1 MSTGGVVLSPLA
13 ASQQQQQP
21 EPFATSL
28 PLNDV
33 RVGAN
38 DWYNVT
44 ASIRNA
50 IVAFAEHFG
59 YHARRLE
66 RVETT
71 LTDNSKDVD
80 RRLRRIEERVELAA
94 SDKSTLGTDGAHR
107 LAAMEERLAFVTE
120 AISQKQAES
129 VRLAMLEERVSRALE
144 VAETASAF
152 ASSAST
158 KAEGSRVAALEE
170 VVAVLRER
178 VSHAPIAT
186 APPPTPATPV
196 RVVSDVASHVA
207 TLDAADSAMREA
219 QMANARCEQLEEARR
234 REANRLA
241 TLSTSVAEM
250 VARVDAADL
259 PSLRADMDA
268 IGANAERAIA
278 TAETQLKK
286 AKSSHGSGANPTDIA
301 RLGSRVSE
309 LEGAQ
314 QTQQEEL
321 TRRMDDLEPAAAEA
335 IASASRA
342 LKANKALES
351 KHSKLVARC
360 ESISRELE
368 QTVSRCEAVEQS
380 ANDLLGRLSAVES
393 ASSSAHEGAR
403 GSAQRV
409 QQAEASITK
418 FADRLE
424 RIDDRLDQS
433 LSELE
438 GKSVSAQRV
447 QQAEAS
453 ITKFADR
460 LERIDDRLDQSLS
473 ELEGKS
479 VSLADEVKKCAVASR
494 AASERSSEALS
505 RSESVAAMA
514 GSASALSAIDG
525 RLRELE
531 KKEQREGGNSEAVQ
545 LRVKVLEAQ
554 MKQAA
559 SASSV
564 ESLRDYIHEVNIE
577 LHGEEFRSSI
587 LQKVQPLVSVSDLR
601 QDEEITKMRNELSR
615 VNSKVAQMGG
625 GLHDVSA
632 RQEAVVSQ
640 LGDQVANLQL
650 QLGKIA
656 AGTESD
662 ARQDAAVLKLSH
674 TVSAL
679 QAQLGQIADGTAE
692 DERQN
697 ATMAQMKQSIAAM
710 QSQLSQASTSS
721 EDARQD
727 AAMAKLSQTV
737 AAMQSQISQAGASTE
752 DARQD
757 ATMTQMKQSIAAMQ
771 SQLSQA
777 STSSEDARQDA
788 AMAKLSQTVTAM
800 QSQLS
805 QASTSTENAR
815 QDAAMAKLSQ
825 TVAAMQSQL
834 SQASTSSEDARQDAA
849 MAKLSQTVAAMQ
861 SQLSQAGASTEDA
874 RQDAAMA
881 RQDATMAKLGQ
892 TVAAMQSQLS
902 QAGASTEDARQDAAM
917 ARQDAAMAKLGQ
929 TVAAMQSQLSQAST
943 SSEDAQQ
950 DAAMAKLSQ
959 TVAAMQSQLSQA
971 GASTE
976 DARQD
981 AAMARQDA
989 TMAKLGQTVAAMQSQ
1004 LSQASTSSED
1014 ARQDAAMA
1022 KLSQTVA
1029 AMQSQLSQAGA
1040 SSEDARQDATMTQM
1054 KQSLAALQSELR
1066 QIPSYSETDARQDA
1080 NIQQLGNAMSL
1091 MQSQLGQM
1099 ASGTETDARQDAAVQ
1114 QLGRTISGLQS
1125 QLAQLNEGTAED
1137 VRQNAAIAK
1146 LMQKVHSSSHAQDAT
1161 MAKVNSKFA
1170 AMQWK
1175 QTIKD
1180 SKLRS
1185 ELEKQNVSGAI
1196 PELRAAVESIQAQL
1210 QTISHPKSTAERE
1223 DTHESLRRAEL
1234 RILALEKQ
1242 NASLEENLNS
1252 LTRSA
1257 ASAAALG
1264 TVERRVTILE
1274 QENGTRLLGD
1284 TTNSQTIQHLEG
1296 RVAEI
1301 EVKSGIL
1308 SPDVENRLAEA
1319 GRLSETIP
1327 ALTRRI
1333 VECEALKTRISE
1345 FERRAASAAALEDL
1359 SMRIDHIAQNTASH
1373 DSQSQADLRARL
1385 AEREVS
1391 ASAARAADE
1400 AAIVE
1405 LKVRVAGAEAA
1416 ANASAARAAE
1426 ASAVSLRSQEIGEQ
1440 VRLELSAST
1449 AYSEQRVAG
1458 MLQDVDTL
1466 KTVIF
1471 GKKSAA
1477 VTANFTPSQILQ
1489 GGPLAS
1495 LLAASEAAVAHPPG
1509 SLAPEPSFSA
1519 DPNVHAIAS
1528 MGTPGTE
1535 GRHGSRSVIKDVD
1548 SLVTQVSELQ
1558 VLLAESSTDLASMQ
1572 ASVSSTSGD
1581 VRHLMSD
1588 TYRRVEAHAAAIGTL
1603 GKSISRGMETR
1614 PTLEKVNAI
1623 VDSKLDDR
1631 MERVQR
1637 RIKSLEGEY
1646 DDVRGR
1652 ILRIG
1657 RAFETAT
1664 SEIEQRLLVMAS
1676 RQGPSRSSPGSP
1688 AAFGRVIQGAVNE
1701 SRMAREAPTHRQAQ
1715 PRSPIA
1721 ESPISQSR
1729 KQLSFSEDVSES
1741 SFARAGESELRKIK
1755 ESVRRANTEIQE
1767 AEKSLD
1773 ETVESLAEGV
1783 DDGDT
1788 TK

>member
-1 MSTGGVVLSPLA
+1 
-13 ASQQQQQP
+13 
-21 EPFATSL
+21 
-28 PLNDV
+28 
-33 RVGAN
+33 
-38 DWYNVT
+38 
-44 ASIRNA
+44 
-50 IVAFAEHFG
+50 
-59 YHARRLE
+59 
-66 RVETT
+66 
-71 LTDNSKDVD
+71 
-80 RRLRRIEERVELAA
+80 
-94 SDKSTLGTDGAHR
+94 
-107 LAAMEERLAFVTE
+107 
-120 AISQKQAES
+120 
-129 VRLAMLEERVSRALE
+129 
-144 VAETASAF
+144 
-152 ASSAST
+152 
-158 KAEGSRVAALEE
+158 
-170 VVAVLRER
+170 
-178 VSHAPIAT
+178 
-186 APPPTPATPV
+186 
-196 RVVSDVASHVA
+196 
-207 TLDAADSAMREA
+207 
-219 QMANARCEQLEEARR
+219 
-234 REANRLA
+234 
-241 TLSTSVAEM
+241 
-250 VARVDAADL
+250 
-259 PSLRADMDA
+259 
-268 IGANAERAIA
+268 
-278 TAETQLKK
+278 
-286 AKSSHGSGANPTDIA
+286 
-301 RLGSRVSE
+301 
-309 LEGAQ
+309 
-314 QTQQEEL
+314 
-321 TRRMDDLEPAAAEA
+321 
-335 IASASRA
+335 
-342 LKANKALES
+342 
-351 KHSKLVARC
+351 
-360 ESISRELE
+360 
-368 QTVSRCEAVEQS
+368 
-380 ANDLLGRLSAVES
+380 
-393 ASSSAHEGAR
+393 
-403 GSAQRV
+403 
-409 QQAEASITK
+409 
-418 FADRLE
+418 
-424 RIDDRLDQS
+424 
-433 LSELE
+433 
-438 GKSVSAQRV
+438 
-447 QQAEAS
+447 
-453 ITKFADR
+453 
-460 LERIDDRLDQSLS
+460 
-473 ELEGKS
+473 
-479 VSLADEVKKCAVASR
+479 
-494 AASERSSEALS
+494 
-505 RSESVAAMA
+505 
-514 GSASALSAIDG
+514 
-525 RLRELE
+525 
-531 KKEQREGGNSEAVQ
+531 
-545 LRVKVLEAQ
+545 
-554 MKQAA
+554 
-559 SASSV
+559 
-564 ESLRDYIHEVNIE
+564 
-577 LHGEEFRSSI
+577 
-587 LQKVQPLVSVSDLR
+587 
-601 QDEEITKMRNELSR
+601 
-615 VNSKVAQMGG
+615 
-625 GLHDVSA
+625 
-632 RQEAVVSQ
+632 
-640 LGDQVANLQL
+640 
-650 QLGKIA
+650 
-656 AGTESD
+656 
-662 ARQDAAVLKLSH
+662 
-674 TVSAL
+674 
-679 QAQLGQIADGTAE
+679 
-692 DERQN
+692 
-697 ATMAQMKQSIAAM
+697 
-710 QSQLSQASTSS
+710 
-721 EDARQD
+721 
-727 AAMAKLSQTV
+727 MAK
-737 AAMQSQISQAGASTE
+737 
-752 DARQD
+752 
-757 ATMTQMKQSIAAMQ
+757 
-771 SQLSQA
+771 
-777 STSSEDARQDA
+777 
-788 AMAKLSQTVTAM
+788 
-800 QSQLS
+800 
-805 QASTSTENAR
+805 
-815 QDAAMAKLSQ
+815 
-825 TVAAMQSQL
+825 
-834 SQASTSSEDARQDAA
+834 
-849 MAKLSQTVAAMQ
+849 
-861 SQLSQAGASTEDA
+861 
-874 RQDAAMA
+874 
-881 RQDATMAKLGQ
+881 
-892 TVAAMQSQLS
+892 
-902 QAGASTEDARQDAAM
+902 
-917 ARQDAAMAKLGQ
+917 
-929 TVAAMQSQLSQAST
+929 
-943 SSEDAQQ
+943 
-950 DAAMAKLSQ
+950 
-959 TVAAMQSQLSQA
+959 
-971 GASTE
+971 
-976 DARQD
+976 
-981 AAMARQDA
+981 QDA

-1066 QIPSYSETDARQDA
+1066 QIPSYSEMDARQDA

-1114 QLGRTISGLQS
+1114 QLGRTISGVQS

-1146 LMQKVHSSSHAQDAT
+1146 LMQKVHTSSHAQDAA

-1210 QTISHPKSTAERE
+1210 QSISHPKSTAERE

-1234 RILALEKQ
+1234 RIIAFEKQ

-1274 QENGTRLLGD
+1274 QENSTRLLGD

>member
-438 GKSVSAQRV
+438 GKSVS
-447 QQAEAS
+447 
-453 ITKFADR
+453 
-460 LERIDDRLDQSLS
+460 LS
-473 ELEGKS
+473 
-479 VSLADEVKKCAVASR
+479 DEVKKCAVASR

-531 KKEQREGGNSEAVQ
+531 KKEQREGGNSEAVR

-601 QDEEITKMRNELSR
+601 QDEEITKMCNELSR
-615 VNSKVAQMGG
+615 VNSKVAHMGG

-674 TVSAL
+674 AVSAL

-737 AAMQSQISQAGASTE
+737 AAMQSQ
-752 DARQD
+752 
-757 ATMTQMKQSIAAMQ
+757 
-771 SQLSQA
+771 
-777 STSSEDARQDA
+777 
-788 AMAKLSQTVTAM
+788 
-800 QSQLS
+800 
-805 QASTSTENAR
+805 
-815 QDAAMAKLSQ
+815 
-825 TVAAMQSQL
+825 
-834 SQASTSSEDARQDAA
+834 
-849 MAKLSQTVAAMQ
+849 
-861 SQLSQAGASTEDA
+861 LSQAGAST
-874 RQDAAMA
+874 
-881 RQDATMAKLGQ
+881 
-892 TVAAMQSQLS
+892 
-902 QAGASTEDARQDAAM
+902 
-917 ARQDAAMAKLGQ
+917 
-929 TVAAMQSQLSQAST
+929 
-943 SSEDAQQ
+943 
-950 DAAMAKLSQ
+950 
-959 TVAAMQSQLSQA
+959 
-971 GASTE
+971 
-976 DARQD
+976 
-981 AAMARQDA
+981 
-989 TMAKLGQTVAAMQSQ
+989 
-1004 LSQASTSSED
+1004 ED

-1066 QIPSYSETDARQDA
+1066 QIPSYSEMDARQDA

-1146 LMQKVHSSSHAQDAT
+1146 LMQKVHTSSHAQDAA

-1234 RILALEKQ
+1234 RIIALEKQ

-1274 QENGTRLLGD
+1274 QENSTRLLGD

-1333 VECEALKTRISE
+1333 VDCEALKTRISE

-1405 LKVRVAGAEAA
+1405 LKVRIAGAEAA

-1449 AYSEQRVAG
+1449 AYSEQCVAG